1 MLVMDW
7 MTKPAITV
15 DQNNSLIDAMEVL
28 KQNNIMMVPVMKRD
42 ELVGIVSDRDLK
54 QSFASSVTP
63 LAVHELFYLM
73 AKIKVKDIMSRNPIT
88 VPFDYTIEETAE
100 VLLKHKISSVPVL
113 DEKRELV
120 GVITQRDIFKA
131 LMSLT
136 GIGKRGVQFAFLL
149 EDRPGSIKEI
159 ADIIRK
165 YNGSMVSILSRYDRA
180 PEGYRFVYVRI
191 YGIDRSNLASLK
203 ISLKEAAT
211 VRYMVDHKENNREI
225 YRERENSNGK
235 AKKQENIDSP

>member
-7 MTKPAITV
+7 MSKPAITV

-54 QSFASSVTP
+54 KSFASSVTP

-73 AKIKVKDIMSRNPIT
+73 AKIKMKDIMSRNPIT

-100 VLLKHKISSVPVL
+100 VLLKHKISGVPVL

-131 LMSLT
+131 LISLT
-136 GIGKRGVQFAFLL
+136 GVGKRGIQFAFLL
-149 EDRPGSIKEI
+149 EDRPGSIKDV
-159 ADIIRK
+159 ADIIRE
-165 YNGSMVSILSRYDRA
+165 YGGRIVSILSRYDQA
-180 PEGYRFVYVRI
+180 PEGHRFAYIRI
-191 YGIDRSNLASLK
+191 YGIDGNNLPPLK
-203 ISLKEAAT
+203 IALKEAAT
-211 VRYMVDHKENNREI
+211 VRYMVDHNGDNREI

-235 AKKQENIDSP
+235 STKQ